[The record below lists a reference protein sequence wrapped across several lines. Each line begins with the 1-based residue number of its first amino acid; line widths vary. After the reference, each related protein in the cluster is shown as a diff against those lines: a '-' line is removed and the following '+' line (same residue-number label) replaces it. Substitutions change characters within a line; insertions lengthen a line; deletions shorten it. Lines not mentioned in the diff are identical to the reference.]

1 MIDLARV
8 WHWYFVTV
16 NVLNSALNWPSDPR
30 LTKILKVKD
39 SLLPLKLCSLN
50 RLAKHNLCTVFPLA
64 QINHLVKYKRPIP
77 TRTDL
82 PFSSTEPDISPFW
95 SDAFKKQ
102 RGERAKIAPDCL
114 TAVFLYVCSFYGSVN
129 GNPIAG
135 KAFNPNSVTLVDS
148 GIHCIHCCLLE
159 LFVLG
164 LNHGGWCGGCLV
176 RVCREENIHLKL
188 LKAKP
193 YWRLQRTE
201 YYNSCCKILRTR
213 KNMQKSAYSVFALF
227 IHHLYITV
235 CCLAVILHNMF

>member
-16 NVLNSALNWPSDPR
+16 NVLNSALNWPFDPR

-64 QINHLVKYKRPIP
+64 EINHLVKYKRPIP

-164 LNHGGWCGGCLV
+164 LNHGGWGVGGCASV
-176 RVCREENIHLKL
+176 PWGKYIFEITQSKAL
-188 LKAKP
+188 LETSKN
-193 YWRLQRTE
+193 R
-201 YYNSCCKILRTR
+201 IL
-213 KNMQKSAYSVFALF
+213 
-227 IHHLYITV
+227 
-235 CCLAVILHNMF
+235 